1 MKLLQ
6 ALTLLIAAVL
16 LSTACASTQT
26 PGTGAQTSAR
36 AIEQSDSQSR
46 TSCVGSYTAYN
57 CGGAQQ

>member
-6 ALTLLIAAVL
+6 TLILLIAAVL

-36 AIEQSDSQSR
+36 AIDQSDSQDRKS
-46 TSCVGSYTAYN
+46 VV
-57 CGGAQQ
+57 